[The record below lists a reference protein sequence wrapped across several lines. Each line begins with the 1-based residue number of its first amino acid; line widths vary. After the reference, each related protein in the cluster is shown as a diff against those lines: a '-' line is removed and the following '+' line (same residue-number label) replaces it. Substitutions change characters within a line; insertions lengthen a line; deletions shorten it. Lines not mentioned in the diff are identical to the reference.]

1 MQQHSGQ
8 QIWGELVMRVYFIQ
22 NGAHPGITGR
32 SGNPVQ
38 LAQVVLAY
46 RRVIQQVIEGKRS
59 GIFQAEQGYC

>member
-1 MQQHSGQ
+1 
-8 QIWGELVMRVYFIQ
+8 MRVYFIQ